1 MARSTPPQEEA
12 AARRSARAEASLQ
25 AFRDA
30 LSKSVTISRERL
42 EEIAD
47 DAVRRG
53 RMTRTDAEELVSRV
67 ISRGRD
73 QADDILRELERLRS
87 QLRELGSP
95 AATRERAG
103 AARRRARRAGD
114 RARREVSSRAERARL
129 EVETRAERARRR
141 TVAAVDQPLA
151 RADRVRR
158 RARLPGFPIS
168 AYDQLTV
175 RQIHD
180 RLAELTRAELRKV
193 RDYERRNRGRKGV
206 LRAVDRKLND

>member
-1 MARSTPPQEEA
+1 MAREPDPETQPT
-12 AARRSARAEASLQ
+12 RAEQSLQ

-30 LSKSVTISRERL
+30 LAKSVTISRERL
-42 EEIAD
+42 EEVVD

-53 RMTRTDAEELVSRV
+53 RMTRTDAEELVGRV

-73 QADDILRELERLRS
+73 QADDVLRELERLLT
-87 QLRELGSP
+87 QLREAGSP

-114 RARREVSSRAERARL
+114 RAKREVSDRAERARL

-175 RQIHD
+175 RQIND
-180 RLAELTRAELRKV
+180 RLAELSRAQLRKV
-193 RDYERRNRGRKGV
+193 RDYESRNRGRKGV
-206 LRAVDRKLND
+206 LRALDRKLNN